1 MLPVNA
7 GPRTA
12 TVTLVRTQTLARPSA
27 AARQAAEPAPT
38 VKPSP
43 RVISKPIGR
52 ANGCINQSPE
62 HQRSRSNRHSSL
74 HPHPKPAR
82 DFVPWRFSDAAV
94 SARGSP
100 ITPASEKPEQIQP
113 SGATEFVGAAVVARI
128 QKQICPPTAFRAAES
143 LKATIA
149 ICSEADTDA
158 TSPSHERK

>member
-82 DFVPWRFSDAAV
+82 DFVPWRFSDAGRFCAWIADHPGV
-94 SARGSP
+94 RETCTGGDNPDADRQHSCGLLCPGRTAIVGRG
-100 ITPASEKPEQIQP
+100 
-113 SGATEFVGAAVVARI
+113 FH
-128 QKQICPPTAFRAAES
+128 AES
-143 LKATIA
+143 
-149 ICSEADTDA
+149 SVRS
-158 TSPSHERK
+158 TSPRIADCCEANFRTS